1 VRTRLLFAAKLG
13 LALVALL
20 YLADRIDWSTL
31 WSYAASAEPLWIAA
45 ALALMPL
52 NIGLEAYRWHRLV
65 ARLAPE
71 TSYRQSLAAVL
82 AGYPLGLVTPARA
95 GDFVGRALYL
105 PYRGKA
111 ELMALTFAERMATL
125 ACTLVAGLVA
135 LGPFLLF
142 QSDLPQLA
150 WATLFFVAAAGTGAF
165 LLLLL
170 HPRLARRV
178 LATALPFRPALRLLR
193 VLDRFDRHDA
203 RALLALSAVRYG
215 VFSTQFVLLVF
226 AFQPDAA
233 WLPVAAGVSLVFFAK
248 SAIPSFTLGD
258 LGVREGV
265 AVFFLGT
272 LGVAAAAAF
281 EASLVLFGMN
291 LLLPALVGLPLVL
304 RLRLAPS
311 EEETQPRL
319 APADLRS

>member
-1 VRTRLLFAAKLG
+1 MRTRIFFAVKLG
-13 LALVALL
+13 LALLALL
-20 YLADRIDWSTL
+20 YLADRIDWATL
-31 WSYAASAEPLWIAA
+31 WGFAKAADPLWIAA
-45 ALALMPL
+45 AVALMPI

-71 TSYRQSLAAVL
+71 TTYRQSLAAVL
-82 AGYPLGLVTPARA
+82 SGYPLGLVTPARA

-105 PYRGKA
+105 PYSGKA

-150 WATLFFVAAAGTGAF
+150 WATLFFAAAAGTGAF
-165 LLLLL
+165 LVLLL

-178 LATALPFRPALRLLR
+178 LAAVLPFRPALRLLR
-193 VLDRFDRHDA
+193 VLDRFDRRDA
-203 RALLALSAVRYG
+203 RSLLALSAVRYG
-215 VFSTQFVLLVF
+215 VFSSQFVLLVF
-226 AFQPDAA
+226 AFQPDAS

-281 EASLVLFGMN
+281 EASLVLFGIN

-304 RLRLAPS
+304 RLRISPAEAPA
-311 EEETQPRL
+311 PARL
-319 APADLRS
+319 ATADQPA